1 MKDDPEFPQCPKR
14 RDDCLFVNGE
24 AKRTCMHSP
33 LIFNRRGEPVGG
45 GANVSTRVLHCTV
58 CHRNWTAK
66 QTELEAT
73 LGFPLKWE
81 TLRR

>member
-1 MKDDPEFPQCPKR
+1 MTDDPEFPQ
-14 RDDCLFVNGE
+14 
-24 AKRTCMHSP
+24 
-33 LIFNRRGEPVGG
+33 
-45 GANVSTRVLHCTV
+45 
-58 CHRNWTAK
+58 K